1 MIAGVVNF
9 TKVDATV
16 ACAGDTPHDAFATL
30 SHMGF
35 TAVVNLRLAHEPG
48 VAGEDLVVADA
59 GLQYFHLPL
68 DPTDPA
74 VEIAERFLD
83 IVADTANQPVYVHC
97 ASANR
102 VGGLWSIKR
111 VVQDGWTRE
120 DAIAEGKAIGLKSP
134 VMLDF
139 VNRFLDARA

>member
-9 TKVDATV
+9 TQVDETV

-35 TAVVNLRLAHEPG
+35 TSVVNLRLGHEPG
-48 VAGEDLVVADA
+48 VAGESDAVADA

-68 DPTDPA
+68 DPAAPTDD
-74 VEIAERFLD
+74 VAESFLD
-83 IVADTANQPVYVHC
+83 IVADSSNSPVYIHC

-102 VGGLWSIKR
+102 VGGMWAIKR

-120 DAIAEGKAIGLKSP
+120 DAMAEGRAIGLKSP

>member
-9 TKVDATV
+9 TQVDATV

-35 TAVVNLRLAHEPG
+35 TSVVNLRLAQEPG
-48 VAGEDLVVADA
+48 VAGEDEIVADA
-59 GLQYFHLPL
+59 GLHYFHLPL
-68 DPTDPA
+68 DPAAPA
-74 VEIAERFLD
+74 FGVAERFLD
-83 IVADTANQPVYVHC
+83 IVADTANQPVYIHC

-102 VGGLWSIKR
+102 VGAVWAIKR
-111 VVQDGWTRE
+111 VVQDGWTRQQ
-120 DAIAEGKAIGLKSP
+120 AIAEGQHIGLKSP